1 MPHRYSAE
9 EKEFIKNNVKGRSN
23 DELLKMFNDRFVLN
37 LTKSQ
42 IAAFKKNN
50 RLSSGLDG
58 RFKPGHIPF
67 NKGKKG
73 LMCGG
78 KETQFK
84 KGQRA
89 LNYRPVGSERVSVDG
104 YIEIKVADPG
114 KWRMK
119 HLVLWEEANGPIPKG
134 HCLLFLDGNKLNV
147 SLDNLQLIT
156 RSQLV
161 RMNQNGLIS
170 TDADLTKTGVIVAEI
185 LSKIGERK
193 RNRKG
198 ANSI

>member
-23 DELLKMFNDRFVLN
+23 AELLKMFNDRFGLN

-58 RFKPGHIPF
+58 RFKSGHVPF

-73 LMCGG
+73 LVCGG

-89 LNYRPVGSERVSVDG
+89 LNYRPIGSERVSVDG
-104 YIEIKVADPG
+104 YIEIKIANPG
-114 KWRMK
+114 KWRLK
-119 HLVLWEEANGPIPKG
+119 HLVLWEKANGPVPKG

-147 SLDNLQLIT
+147 TLDNLQLIT
-156 RSQLV
+156 RSQLI

-170 TDADLTKTGVIVAEI
+170 KDADLTKTGTVIAEI

-193 RNRKG
+193 RREE
-198 ANSI
+198 

>member
-23 DELLKMFNDRFVLN
+23 AKLLKMFNDRFGLN

-58 RFKPGHIPF
+58 RFKSGHVPF

-73 LMCGG
+73 LVCGG

-89 LNYRPVGSERVSVDG
+89 LNYRPIGSERVSVDG
-104 YIEIKVADPG
+104 YIEIKIANPG

-119 HLVLWEEANGPIPKG
+119 HLVLWEEANGPVPKG

-147 SLDNLQLIT
+147 TLDNLQLIT
-156 RSQLV
+156 RSQLI

-170 TDADLTKTGVIVAEI
+170 KDADLTKTGTVIAEI

-193 RNRKG
+193 RREE
-198 ANSI
+198 

>member
-23 DELLKMFNDRFVLN
+23 DELLKMFNDRFGLN
-37 LTKSQ
+37 LKKSQ

-58 RFKPGHIPF
+58 RFKPGHVPF

-73 LMCGG
+73 LICGG

-89 LNYRPVGSERVSVDG
+89 LNYRPIGSERVSVDG

-170 TDADLTKTGVIVAEI
+170 TEADLTKTGVIVAEI

-198 ANSI
+198 ENSI

>member
-23 DELLKMFNDRFVLN
+23 AELLKIFNEHFGLN

-42 IAAFKKNN
+42 IAAFKKNH

-58 RFKPGHIPF
+58 KFKPGHVPF

-89 LNYRPVGSERVSVDG
+89 LNYRPIGSERVSVDG

-198 ANSI
+198 ENSL

>member
-170 TDADLTKTGVIVAEI
+170 TDADLTKTGVIVAVI

>member
-23 DELLKMFNDRFVLN
+23 AELLKIFNEHFGLN

-42 IAAFKKNN
+42 IAAFKKNHH
-50 RLSSGLDG
+50 LSSGLDG
-58 RFKPGHIPF
+58 KFKPGHVPF

-89 LNYRPVGSERVSVDG
+89 LNYRPIGSERVSVDG

-198 ANSI
+198 ENSL

>member
-1 MPHRYSAE
+1 MPHRYTPE
-9 EKEFIKNNVKGRSN
+9 QFEFIKKHVKGRSN
-23 DELLKMFNDRFVLN
+23 AELLKLFNEHFNLN
-37 LTKSQ
+37 LSRSQ

-50 RLSSGLDG
+50 GLRSGVDS
-58 RFKPGHIPF
+58 RFKPGCTPF
-67 NKGKKG
+67 NKGEKG
-73 LMCGG
+73 LYCGG

-84 KGQRA
+84 KGKRP
-89 LNYRPVGSERVSVDG
+89 LNYRPVGSERISVDG
-104 YIEIKVADPG
+104 YIEVKIADPG

-119 HLVLWEEANGPIPKG
+119 HLVLWEKANGPVPKG

-147 SLDNLQLIT
+147 TLDNLQLIT

-170 TDADLTKTGVIVAEI
+170 TDAEITRTGTVIAQI

-193 RNRKG
+193 RKVERK
-198 ANSI
+198 SES

>member
-23 DELLKMFNDRFVLN
+23 DELLQMFNDRFGLN
-37 LTKSQ
+37 LKKSQ

-58 RFKPGHIPF
+58 RFKPGHVPF

-73 LMCGG
+73 LICGG

-89 LNYRPVGSERVSVDG
+89 LNYRPIGSERVSVDG

-170 TDADLTKTGVIVAEI
+170 TEADLTKTGVIVAEI

-198 ANSI
+198 ENSI